1 MSKTVIFS
9 NKDNAGSNIASILKE
24 EHGIKALEYDKEI
37 LHMDGNID
45 LSDTSLCIVASRH
58 KSESGT
64 PTLTAH
70 SPGNYGLAQA
80 GGREWE
86 LGYAPALYLRKAAL
100 LLQDNKK
107 DGYES
112 CLEATHHGPTGFP
125 FPMMFLEV
133 GSCEKEWNDQSAC
146 RVAAGIIAVLVS
158 SDPEDAPAAIGFG
171 GGHYCRKFSMV
182 SDYAIG
188 HICPKYNL
196 ANLDAAM
203 LEQMISKTVPEP
215 SYALVEKKGMGSEK
229 ERIRKILAGTGLSV
243 KEI

>member
-9 NKDNAGSNIASILKE
+9 NTDKAGSNIAFILKE
-24 EHGIKALEYDKEI
+24 EHGIKVMEYDKEI
-37 LHMDGNID
+37 LRMDGAID
-45 LSDTSLCIVASRH
+45 FSDTSLCIVASRH

-80 GGREWE
+80 GGRDRE

-100 LLQDNKK
+100 LLQAYKR

-112 CLEATHHGPTGFP
+112 CLEATHHGPTVFP
-125 FPMMFLEV
+125 FPMLFVEV
-133 GSCEKEWNDQSAC
+133 GSGEKEWNDNSAC
-146 RVAAGIIAVLVS
+146 SVAAGIIAELVS
-158 SDPEDAPAAIGFG
+158 SEPEDAPAAICFG
-171 GGHYCRKFSMV
+171 GGHYCRKFSLV

-229 ERIRKILAGTGLSV
+229 ERIRKMLAKTSLSV
-243 KEI
+243 REI